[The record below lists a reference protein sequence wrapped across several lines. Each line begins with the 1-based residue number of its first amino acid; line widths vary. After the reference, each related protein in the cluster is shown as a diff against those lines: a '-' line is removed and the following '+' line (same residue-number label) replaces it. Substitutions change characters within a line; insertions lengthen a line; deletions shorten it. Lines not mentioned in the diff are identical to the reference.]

1 MAVPRRLA
9 TKSHH
14 PSKLSIFLNTSFLF
28 LISFYLISL
37 IQHSPNSIQFQ
48 FHPTSNSESPPA
60 TTASRSRLLSS
71 IASDD
76 CTSLDDYTDYK
87 AKCLYVRSHVSC
99 RHKGYINYLQIFYCT
114 CGRFPALGHVLF
126 LLWLAVLFYLLG
138 NTAAHYFCP
147 SLEGLS
153 RILRLSPTIAGVT
166 LLSLGNGAP
175 DVFASIVSFTR
186 TGDGNVGLNS
196 VLGGAFFV
204 SSVVVGI
211 ISIAMKPDHEITV
224 DKPSFIRDVLFLLFS
239 LSSLL
244 VIVAIGRVNLWS
256 SILFAS
262 IYFVYVCT
270 ASIMHFFYQ
279 KQRNNKLFSTS
290 LILNSCSAQRD
301 DLEEMGIPLLGYVD
315 DEKSVLVENGG
326 QRDEDD
332 FLSHFLILDS
342 TTCSYLMKLLQVLE
356 LPLQLPRKLTIP
368 VVDEERW
375 SQPYAVISVTLAPTL
390 LAALCNSQ
398 RDNVKFRSSTVT
410 YLTAGLIG
418 LVLGNLAYVTTKKS
432 DPPKKCLFPWLA
444 AGFLMSVT
452 WTYIIAE
459 ELVSLLVSVGIIFR
473 ISPSIL
479 GLTVLAW
486 GNSLGDLIANVAM
499 AVNGGADGVQIAIS
513 GCYAGPVFNTLMGL
527 GLSLV
532 FQSWS
537 KYPDSYEIPGDNSL
551 YETLGFLMSGLLWA
565 LVVVPK
571 KKMRL
576 DKFLGWGLLA
586 IYSCFLFLRLA
597 KLLGLLQA

>member
-1 MAVPRRLA
+1 MALPRRLA

-14 PSKLSIFLNTSFLF
+14 PNKLSIFLNASFLF
-28 LISFYLISL
+28 LILFYLITQL
-37 IQHSPNSIQFQ
+37 QHSPNSIQFQ
-48 FHPTSNSESPPA
+48 FQPTSNGESTPMA
-60 TTASRSRLLSS
+60 AASRSRLLRDITSNG
-71 IASDD
+71 
-76 CTSLDDYTDYK
+76 CTSLHDYTDYK
-87 AKCLYVRSHVSC
+87 ANCAYVKSHVSC
-99 RHKGYINYLQIFYCT
+99 KHKG
-114 CGRFPALGHVLF
+114 
-126 LLWLAVLFYLLG
+126 
-138 NTAAHYFCP
+138 
-147 SLEGLS
+147 
-153 RILRLSPTIAGVT
+153 
-166 LLSLGNGAP
+166 
-175 DVFASIVSFTR
+175 IVSFTR
-186 TGDGNVGLNS
+186 TGDGDVGLNS
-196 VLGGAFFV
+196 ILGGAFFV

-211 ISIAMKPDHEITV
+211 ISISISPDHEIIV
-224 DKPSFIRDVLFLLFS
+224 DRPSFIRDVLFFLFS

-244 VIVAIGRVNLWS
+244 VIVAIGRVSFWS
-256 SILFAS
+256 SIFFVS
-262 IYFVYVCT
+262 IYLVYVCT
-270 ASIMHFFYQ
+270 VSFMHFFYQ
-279 KQRNNKLFSTS
+279 KQRNNKLFSAS
-290 LILNSCSAQRD
+290 LISNSCSAQRD
-301 DLEEMGIPLLGYVD
+301 DLGVMGIPLLGYVD

-332 FLSHFLILDS
+332 FLSHFSILDS
-342 TTCSYLMKLLQVLE
+342 PTCSYLMKLLDVLE

-368 VVDEERW
+368 IVKEERW
-375 SQPYAVISVTLAPTL
+375 SKPYAVISVTLAPIL

-410 YLTAGLIG
+410 YLIAGLIG
-418 LVLGNLAYVTTKKS
+418 LVLGNLAHVTTKKS
-432 DPPKKCLFPWLA
+432 NPPKKCLFPWLA

-452 WTYIIAE
+452 WTFIIAE
-459 ELVSLLVSVGIIFR
+459 ELVSLLVSVGIIFG

-513 GCYAGPVFNTLMGL
+513 GCYAGPMFNTLIGL

-537 KYPDSYEIPGDNSL
+537 KYPNSYEIPGDNSL

-571 KKMRL
+571 KNMRL
-576 DKFLGWGLLA
+576 DRFLGWGLLA

-597 KLLGLLQA
+597 KLFGLLKA